1 MSRTINMG
9 IIGVGWIGGL
19 RARTCATHPL
29 VESLHLCEVDR
40 DRLQQMAK
48 ETGAR
53 SATTDYRE
61 LLSRPDI
68 DAIIVTTTPEQTHYP
83 FARDCLLARK
93 HVLLE
98 KPMGLELKE
107 ADELMALARAASL
120 KLTIGYTQRFNPKFA
135 YVKQCLADGTLGRPV
150 TALVSRICP
159 ARSAT
164 RSEAGSICRR
174 Q

>member
-29 VESLHLCEVDR
+29 VKSLHLCEVDR

-48 ETGAR
+48 ETGAS

-98 KPMGLELKE
+98 KPM
-107 ADELMALARAASL
+107 DS
-120 KLTIGYTQRFNPKFA
+120 
-135 YVKQCLADGTLGRPV
+135 
-150 TALVSRICP
+150 S
-159 ARSAT
+159 
-164 RSEAGSICRR
+164 
-174 Q
+174 

>member
-1 MSRTINMG
+1 MSPATSRTINMG

-19 RARTCATHPL
+19 RARTCAGHPL

-40 DRLQQMAK
+40 ERLQQMAK
-48 ETGAR
+48 ETGAH

-98 KPMGLELKE
+98 KPMGPELKE
-107 ADELMALARAASL
+107 ADELMALARAAEL

-135 YVKQCLADGTLGRPV
+135 YVKQWAPSGR
-150 TALVSRICP
+150 
-159 ARSAT
+159 
-164 RSEAGSICRR
+164 AGSA
-174 Q
+174 